1 MGRRG
6 QEQMAAQTIA
16 HVVGDLLKW
25 YERGILARRKR
36 PFWSVGIALLQLLL
50 SVPFGV
56 FALGCYDLLMWLLLV
71 VVGYSP
77 IDHLKSRCVSFHHF
91 PLVTLATPSTTPSAT
106 SYTQITPSWY
116 TL

>member
-6 QEQMAAQTIA
+6 QEQMASQTIQ

-36 PFWSVGIALLQLLL
+36 PFWSIGFALAQLFL

-56 FALGCYDLLMWLLLV
+56 LALGAYDLLMWLLVV

-77 IDHLKSRCVSFHHF
+77 IERLKSRY
-91 PLVTLATPSTTPSAT
+91 A
-106 SYTQITPSWY
+106 
-116 TL
+116 